1 LSSAPITSVT
11 LDGPTD
17 LAGFRAAVRALVA
30 AGTPPHAV
38 RFVVPAA
45 EPASL
50 FDETVPLPRAALAL
64 CRHWPCPPA
73 LPHSAKRW

>member
-1 LSSAPITSVT
+1 MSGAPITSVT

-17 LAGFRAAVRALVA
+17 LAGFRAAVRALIA
-30 AGTPPHAV
+30 ADTPPQSV

-50 FDETVPLPRAALAL
+50 FDDAVPLPREALISAPPLAL
-64 CRHWPCPPA
+64 PA
-73 LPHSAKRW
+73 GFAAVA